1 MAAAKVYLKGEILEG
16 GESLT
21 TALAYLENIEE
32 NPCPRILELAIHMEY
47 AAFDLY
53 KTMAEREKDQTVRD
67 SFLTIAQAE
76 KSHMQLLVRALDQC
90 NGKVN

>member
-1 MAAAKVYLKGEILEG
+1 MAFDQLDESLKGEILEG

-21 TALAYLENIEE
+21 NALAYLENIEE
-32 NPCPRILELAIHMEY
+32 NPCLRILELAIHMEY

-53 KTMAEREKDQTVRD
+53 KTMAEQEKDQTVRD

-76 KSHMQLLVRALDQC
+76 KSHMRMLVRALDQC
-90 NGKVN
+90 V